1 MGQVDWGP
9 QKYSSL
15 SVDNSSYRSDLL
27 AGWFESFLY
36 LDFFLGSLAHFFH
49 DSVDSFGVKWFSP
62 LSSKRC
68 ALNKWSIKVVLSED
82 MPTEATWF
90 DNVASRPIRLFIR
103 ELVGASILFL
113 VSIFWMTF

>member
-49 DSVDSFGVKWFSP
+49 DSVDSLP
-62 LSSKRC
+62 SSG
-68 ALNKWSIKVVLSED
+68 
-82 MPTEATWF
+82 F
-90 DNVASRPIRLFIR
+90 RLLAQR
-103 ELVGASILFL
+103 G
-113 VSIFWMTF
+113 MR